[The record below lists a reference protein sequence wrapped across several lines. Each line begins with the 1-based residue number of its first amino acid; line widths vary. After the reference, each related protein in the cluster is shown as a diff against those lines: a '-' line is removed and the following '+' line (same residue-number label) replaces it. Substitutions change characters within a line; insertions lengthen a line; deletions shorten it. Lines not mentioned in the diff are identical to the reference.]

1 MSMNEFRLVSAGI
14 DIGTTTT
21 QLIIS
26 ELILK
31 NRMPGARIP
40 KIEIVSK
47 KVIYQSKIYI
57 TPIIDHRIVD
67 AVAVKEIIKREYDRA
82 GFTLDQIDTGA
93 LIITGETA
101 KKENAEKIVHELAEF
116 AGEFVVAVAGPELES
131 ILAGKGSGAA
141 DISKVKRKKIIN
153 LDIGG
158 GTTNIAVFDDGKVV
172 DCTCVNVGGRLIEI
186 DKESEVVTY
195 VSKPAQLFIN
205 TYEIKIFLGV
215 KINKLELQR
224 FCDKMV
230 DFVDMV
236 AMGEEIPIRLREILM
251 APIIKNGNN
260 FDGVI
265 FSGGIA
271 EYLYKD
277 SRDKNCSFEF
287 EDIGKFLAISFKKSK
302 LYQIYNVMETAEAIR
317 ATVVGAGTQ
326 TVNVSGSTVFI
337 DASMLP
343 LRNVPVAKV
352 MWEDMPYNLEDII
365 RLIYDVLRRYKL
377 TTKTSPLAISIP
389 CPKECSFQNIEKM
402 AKGIYHAWGKIS
414 TTENPLV
421 IIVEKDIGKVLGQTL
436 YCLSKGVLRFISIDS
451 INIGEGDYIDVGNPI
466 SQDDVVPIIIK
477 TLVFSSK

>member
-1 MSMNEFRLVSAGI
+1 MSINEFKLISTGI

-21 QLIIS
+21 QLVIS

-31 NRMPGARIP
+31 NRLPGARIP

-67 AVAVKEIIKREYDRA
+67 AVAVKEIIKREYEKA
-82 GFTLDQIDTGA
+82 GFNPSEIDTGA

-101 KKENAEKIVHELAEF
+101 KKENAEKIVHELAAY

-158 GTTNIAVFDDGKVV
+158 GTTNIAVFEDGNVV

-186 DKESEVVTY
+186 DKESVKVTY
-195 VSKPAQLFIN
+195 ISKPAQLFID
-205 TYEIKIFLGV
+205 TYEIKILLGK
-215 KINKLELQR
+215 KIDMVELQR

-230 DFVDMV
+230 DFVDAV
-236 AMGEEIPIRLREILM
+236 VMGEEIPIKLSKILM

-260 FDGVI
+260 YDGVL
-265 FSGGIA
+265 FSGGVA
-271 EYLYKD
+271 EYLYKGIQ
-277 SRDKNCSFEF
+277 DKNDDFQF
-287 EDIGKFLAISFKKSK
+287 EDIGKFLAIAFKRSK
-302 LYQIYNVMETAEAIR
+302 LYQIYNVMESLEAIR
-317 ATVVGAGTQ
+317 ATVVGAGTH
-326 TVNVSGSTVFI
+326 TVNVSGSTVFV

-343 LRNVPVAKV
+343 LRNIPVAKV
-352 MWEDMPYNLEDII
+352 VWEDIPNNLEYVIES
-365 RLIYDVLRRYKL
+365 IYNVIQRYKL
-377 TTKTSPLAISIP
+377 PTKASPLAISMP
-389 CPKECSFQNIEKM
+389 CPKECSFKNIEKM

-436 YCLSKGVLRFISIDS
+436 YCVSNGTLRFISIDS
-451 INIGEGDYIDVGNPI
+451 INIGEGDYIDVGKPI

-477 TLVFSSK
+477 TLVFSS